1 MNLHIPEDI
10 VNAPVP
16 AKTDSY
22 SPVKHMDVVNAIQEM
37 LDKKDITIKDA
48 NWWSN
53 KGGNQMIGK
62 FNLDFGGDPEMGG
75 MLAFKNSYDKSMAL
89 GFAGGGNVFICANGV
104 VNGEIVLIRRHTGSI
119 VDEVN
124 DKIVESIETLDVRFE
139 ELVSHREKMKEVEL
153 TPTQN
158 AEMLG
163 RMYFEEEL
171 LNSTQLNTVKRIWN
185 NMAEYKEY
193 DQFQEGNAWCT
204 YNHITEALK
213 KSQAFNYLENH
224 QGVHDFFAKE
234 FSLNS

>member
-1 MNLHIPEDI
+1 MNFQIPEDI

-37 LDKKDITIKDA
+37 LDKKNISIKDA

-62 FNLDFGGDPEMGG
+62 FNLDFGGDAEMGG

-119 VDEVN
+119 VEEVN
-124 DKIVESIETLDVRFE
+124 DKITESIDTLDVRFQ
-139 ELVSHREKMKEVEL
+139 ELISHREKMKEVEL
-153 TPTQN
+153 TSKQN

-171 LNSTQLNTVKRIWN
+171 LNSTQLNSSAKKVCPTSGKKLLPHLAGIGSSN
-185 NMAEYKEY
+185 C
-193 DQFQEGNAWCT
+193 F
-204 YNHITEALK
+204 ITLNLTSDCSSYCSNVLIFFIFLEIIYL
-213 KSQAFNYLENH
+213 NYI
-224 QGVHDFFAKE
+224 
-234 FSLNS
+234 